1 MPIGTVKWFDDTKGF
16 GYIIPEDGTEEVF
29 VHVSSIKAAGFKTL
43 KEGQHVQYEEKQGP
57 KGKIA
62 TAVHTL

>member
-16 GYIIPEDGTEEVF
+16 GYIIPDDGTAEVF
-29 VHVSSIKAAGFKTL
+29 VHMSSIKSAGFKTL
-43 KEGQHVQYEEKQGP
+43 KEGQQVQYEEKQGP